1 MGDVDA
7 GRRGLVCTVRQG
19 KGSQGHGKCACWGK
33 KEKSCKRARVQ
44 GCPGQGS
51 YSQYPGGQGLG
62 SAGASTVVR
71 TAVRTHRL
79 AGVRGMVYLQQ
90 RGRMQEL
97 GGSCERRVAEWP
109 SDD

>member
-1 MGDVDA
+1 MRLLGEK
-7 GRRGLVCTVRQG
+7 RKILQ
-19 KGSQGHGKCACWGK
+19 KGPVS
-33 KEKSCKRARVQ
+33 RA
-44 GCPGQGS
+44 CPGQGS
-51 YSQYPGGQGLG
+51 YRSTWVDKA
-62 SAGASTVVR
+62 SAAREQVLCSVLC

-79 AGVRGMVYLQQ
+79 AGPRGMVYLLQ